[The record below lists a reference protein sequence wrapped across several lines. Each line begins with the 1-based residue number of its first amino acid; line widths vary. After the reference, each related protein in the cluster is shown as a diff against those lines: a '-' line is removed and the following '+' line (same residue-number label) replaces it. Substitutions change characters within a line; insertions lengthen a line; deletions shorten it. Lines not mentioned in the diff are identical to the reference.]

1 MSSPLITRH
10 HLSLCGWLTHSPL
23 THAPL
28 ARVGMDEH
36 GPKANGVGGTPPTRG
51 PFKPF
56 PGPPA
61 QPAADADAERQGVK
75 ADHGQPSH
83 RRSSS
88 WDALQRRSPLQP
100 HVAGSPPRNSS
111 PPVQVPS
118 PLVRAPTT
126 SGCHAAALHPQQSS
140 SSRSRA
146 ERHRLPSAHNRNRW
160 LPTCGCFVCNLS
172 FSKCYCARLS
182 RCKCALGLLP
192 LSSSLH
198 TKRRAVSM

>member
-1 MSSPLITRH
+1 
-10 HLSLCGWLTHSPL
+10 
-23 THAPL
+23 
-28 ARVGMDEH
+28 MDEH

-118 PLVRAPTT
+118 PLVRAPPT
-126 SGCHAAALHPQQSS
+126 SGCHAAAQQVFCFIPSKAVPLVLEQS
-140 SSRSRA
+140 GIDP
-146 ERHRLPSAHNRNRW
+146 HRLTTATVGCPPAGALLQVLSWAPPTFILFAHQ
-160 LPTCGCFVCNLS
+160 
-172 FSKCYCARLS
+172 
-182 RCKCALGLLP
+182 
-192 LSSSLH
+192 
-198 TKRRAVSM
+198 VSCCCTATVPC